1 MIKLHWIDKPQKIL
15 IIKKPEVNKIEDFLI
30 KVIKFL
36 NKEMRSVTFDFNQI
50 YLEPNEYK
58 VIVKKLGY
66 INEWTTDT
74 VIYC

>member
-36 NKEMRSVTFDFNQI
+36 NKEMRSVTFDFN
-50 YLEPNEYK
+50 
-58 VIVKKLGY
+58 
-66 INEWTTDT
+66 
-74 VIYC
+74 